1 MHGYPCPVSARKVR
15 LKTEI
20 YLDHA
25 ATTRLHPKA
34 LEAML
39 PYLEDSYGNP
49 SGSYALAGE
58 AARALDKARR
68 RVAKTL
74 DVRPQEIVFMGHGTE
89 TINAAI
95 KGVAFAQQQAGLG
108 NHIVTTSIEHHAVLH
123 SCEYLE
129 KFGFETTY
137 VPVDKHGLVDPV
149 DVARAINDRTVLV
162 SVMLANNEV
171 ATVGPIARIAAA
183 VRKRAESMRRR
194 IPLHTDAVQ
203 GANAL
208 DLSVEKLGV
217 DLLSLSAH
225 KFCGPKGVGI
235 LVMRRGTPFLPQE
248 SGGGQERQ
256 RRAGTENVAGIVG
269 ASVALE
275 EAQHSRA
282 DYSATCGALARRLID
297 GVRASIPGATLNGHP
312 DQRLPNNVH
321 FSFEGAESDAMLSA
335 LDKRGIAASAGS
347 ACTSATWEPS
357 HVLTAMGIPLKTAA
371 GVLRLT
377 LGSENTDDDVDRV
390 LAVLPDVVAESRA
403 NAGQAISAK

>member
-1 MHGYPCPVSARKVR
+1 
-15 LKTEI
+15 LKTDI

-39 PYLEDSYGNP
+39 PYLQEAYGNP
-49 SGSYALAGE
+49 SGPYALARQ
-58 AARALDKARR
+58 AARALDEARR
-68 RVAKTL
+68 LVAKTL
-74 DVRPQEIVFMGHGTE
+74 ESRPQEIVFMGHGTE

-108 NHIVTTSIEHHAVLH
+108 NHIVTSSIEHHAVLH

-129 KFGFETTY
+129 RFGFETTY
-137 VPVDKHGLVDPV
+137 VPVDKHGLVDP
-149 DVARAINDRTVLV
+149 DAVARAVNERTVLV

-171 ATVGPIARIAAA
+171 GTVEPVADIAAA
-183 VRKRAESMRRR
+183 VSERAVAMKRR
-194 IPLHTDAVQ
+194 IPVHTDAVQ

-235 LVMRRGTPFLPQE
+235 LAMRRGTPFLSQE

-269 ASVALE
+269 ASVALR
-275 EAQHSRA
+275 EAQEDRKA
-282 DYSATCGALARRLID
+282 YGEICGGMARRLIE
-297 GVRASIPGATLNGHP
+297 GIRTSIAGAVLNGHAEK
-312 DQRLPNNVH
+312 RLPNNVH
-321 FSFEGAESDAMLSA
+321 FSFEGAESDTLLAA
-335 LDKRGIAASAGS
+335 LDKQGIAASAGS

-377 LGSENTDDDVDRV
+377 LGPENTDEEIDRV

-403 NAGQAISAK
+403 SAGRGLSAK